1 MRGKCI
7 SAPGEPGG
15 GKGNETM
22 NAIQSE
28 ALKVL
33 IEVLQARGFSSEFI
47 QAQVENFLRGIAN

>member
-1 MRGKCI
+1 
-7 SAPGEPGG
+7 
-15 GKGNETM
+15 M